1 MAEIDVR
8 VIDNVRSF
16 LDKLRLAG
24 IHISKAYLFGS
35 YSKGQADRWSD
46 IDVAVVSPQIS
57 GNRFEERVRLAE
69 MAIGIDD
76 RMPIRLAQVASNS
89 ARSVPDFVL
98 PNTLQ
103 MVEAGRVIG
112 EEMLKL
118 RPQRDNLWQPDRH
131 G

>member
-1 MAEIDVR
+1 MAEIDRQVM
-8 VIDNVRSF
+8 DNVRSF
-16 LDKLRLAG
+16 LNRLRLAG

-76 RMPIRLAQVASNS
+76 RIEPLPFNHETFVADDPMVREIIRNGVAL
-89 ARSVPDFVL
+89 V
-98 PNTLQ
+98 
-103 MVEAGRVIG
+103 
-112 EEMLKL
+112 
-118 RPQRDNLWQPDRH
+118 
-131 G
+131 